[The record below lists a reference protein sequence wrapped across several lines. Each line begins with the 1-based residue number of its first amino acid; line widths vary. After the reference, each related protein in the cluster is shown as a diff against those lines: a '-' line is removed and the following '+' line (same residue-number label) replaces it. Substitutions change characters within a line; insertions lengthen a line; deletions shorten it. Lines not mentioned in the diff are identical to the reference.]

1 MFHLGLNDLKPAKSC
16 AIFAFS
22 RIYILSFSF
31 GAIVCLVNNLF
42 SAAKGAEVPLTH
54 IKVPLIPLAPTSTK
68 SQFLFK

>member
-16 AIFAFS
+16 AMFAFS
-22 RIYILSFSF
+22 RFHILSLSF
-31 GAIVCLVNNLF
+31 GAIMCLVNNLF

-68 SQFLFK
+68 SQFLLK